1 MTRIFYRLFL
11 WMMNPMSGWDI
22 RLVFTLLPRDSTLQY
37 KSCVHLWNNF
47 PCIKPLHT
55 HRFLSIIHIRVGTLR
70 QLQLGLLIVF
80 KKGMKKLSFYV
91 SFFVS
96 SKDDRF
102 IFRKKTMIFE
112 KKYLGWI
119 LKIGKQ
125 SFLYF
130 YLFLIWVLWQLT
142 SNFFFRKI
150 SLWMLL

>member
-102 IFRKKTMIFE
+102 IFRKKNYNFWKKIFGLNF
-112 KKYLGWI
+112 KNRKTIVFIFL
-119 LKIGKQ
+119 
-125 SFLYF
+125 SFFNLSF
-130 YLFLIWVLWQLT
+130 MTI
-142 SNFFFRKI
+142 NF
-150 SLWMLL
+150 